1 MKLLFGFLLL
11 LSILFFALMQ
21 WGGGLTGAAKNGQ
34 TLAALHPEKIRL
46 LDMPAAKSIPASA
59 VLPVPQVV
67 AVSAVAVASAPIPSV
82 VAAASAPSAVSAPV
96 AAAKPIPVPAPGSVP
111 AQGGKAVAGKICM
124 EWGEF
129 SGTDLA
135 RATKALADLKLGDRL
150 TQRTVEYA
158 SGYWVYIPPLANKA
172 AVNKKIAEIRAADVE
187 DYFVVQEGR
196 KWNNAI
202 SLGVF
207 KTREAAINYQSSMQ
221 KKGLHT
227 AKVGE
232 RKRMLK
238 FTVFEIKRIGAEERS
253 RLAALHK
260 SYANSELALVAC
272 K

>member
-1 MKLLFGFLLL
+1 
-11 LSILFFALMQ
+11 
-21 WGGGLTGAAKNGQ
+21 
-34 TLAALHPEKIRL
+34 
-46 LDMPAAKSIPASA
+46 
-59 VLPVPQVV
+59 
-67 AVSAVAVASAPIPSV
+67 
-82 VAAASAPSAVSAPV
+82 
-96 AAAKPIPVPAPGSVP
+96 
-111 AQGGKAVAGKICM
+111 M

-135 RATKALADLKLGDRL
+135 RASKALAGLKLGDRL
-150 TQRTVEYA
+150 AQRTVEYA

-172 AVNKKIAEIRAADVE
+172 AVNKKIVEIRAAGVE
-187 DYFVVQEGR
+187 DYFVIKESR

-207 KTREAAINYQSSMQ
+207 KTEEAAKKFQLSIK
-221 KKGLHT
+221 KKGLSK

-238 FTVFEIKRIGAEERS
+238 FTVFELKRIDAEGRA

-260 SYANSELALVAC
+260 AFANSELAIVAC